1 MCLTR
6 AKDLNEP
13 ISTASKFQERQRQSV
28 LGPYFYKARPYL
40 SINFSVK
47 SFRDQNLAL
56 EETDARISARQ

>member
-13 ISTASKFQERQRQSV
+13 ISTASKFQERQRQPV

-47 SFRDQNLAL
+47 SFPDQNLAL
-56 EETDARISARQ
+56 EETDARMTARQ